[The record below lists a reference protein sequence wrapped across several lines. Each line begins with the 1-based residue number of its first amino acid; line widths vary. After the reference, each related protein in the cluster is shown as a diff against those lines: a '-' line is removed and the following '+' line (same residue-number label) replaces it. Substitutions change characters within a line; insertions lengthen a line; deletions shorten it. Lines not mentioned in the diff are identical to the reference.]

1 MAFKGKSAVISV
13 IIAVI
18 APIFVSIPAQAALS
32 VGPITSSPFHST
44 GGGGGGIDH
53 LSSGAG
59 GSGIVVVRYVNAPSI
74 TLALNV
80 KSYTV
85 ESGSYRA

>member
-1 MAFKGKSAVISV
+1 MISV

-32 VGPITSSPFHST
+32 VGPITSSPIQST
-44 GGGGGGIDH
+44 VGGGGGIDH
-53 LSSGAG
+53 LSCGG

-74 TLALNV
+74 TLSSNV
-80 KSYTV
+80 NSYTV

>member
-1 MAFKGKSAVISV
+1 MISSVIAVIS
-13 IIAVI
+13 
-18 APIFVSIPAQAALS
+18 PIFVSIPAQAALS
-32 VGPITSSPFHST
+32 VGPITSSPIQSI

-74 TLALNV
+74 TLSSSVN
-80 KSYTV
+80 SYTV
-85 ESGSYRA
+85 ESGSYCA